1 MSEPG
6 LVVVISG
13 PGGVGKSTVVN
24 RLIEKHSELV
34 LSRSW
39 TTRDRRPGE
48 ADDAYHFVTTEEFEA
63 RIEGGGFL
71 EHTNFLGN
79 YYGTPTP
86 DISQESDLIL
96 EIEVDGA
103 RQVTE
108 KVPDALLLFLQAP
121 SVEEQTMR
129 LTKRGDSPDKI
140 EARLA
145 KSAEEISAGAELGAQ
160 VFINN
165 ELEDTVNQ
173 LWRAIQDAKAQRS

>member
-1 MSEPG
+1 MSEAG
-6 LVVVISG
+6 LVIVISG

-24 RLIEKHSELV
+24 RLIEKYPELV

-39 TTRDRRPGE
+39 TTRDQRPGE
-48 ADDAYHFVTTEEFEA
+48 ADTAYNFVSTQEFEA
-63 RIEGGGFL
+63 HIEAGGFL

-86 DISQESDLIL
+86 KVGQSEDLIL

-103 RQVTE
+103 RQVTD
-108 KVPDALLLFLQAP
+108 KVPGALLLFLQAP

-129 LTKRGDSPDKI
+129 LTKRGDSPEKI

-145 KSAEEISAGAELGAQ
+145 KSAEEITAGAELGAQ
-160 VFINN
+160 VIINS

-173 LWRAIQDAKAQRS
+173 LWQAIQDAKAQRS